1 MKDDLKNNNPEIKKL
16 AVCLLA
22 LSLVSFTGAPEIKTQ
37 FPGIN
42 NSIAK
47 YRKGELIVKAKRD
60 SRVTVEQWR

>member
-1 MKDDLKNNNPEIKKL
+1 MKDDLKNNNPEIKKS
-16 AVCLLA
+16 AVCFLA
-22 LSLVSFTGAPEIKTQ
+22 LSLVSFTCAPEIKAQ

-47 YRKGELIVKAKRD
+47 YRKGELIVKAIQG